1 MDMTSNYG
9 SSNYGSSNYGGSN
22 YGSSNYYLEHLDNFY
37 IKKSEVDSKL
47 ASIGKDVSKSVK
59 RTSTNTIE
67 YSWNYSGLENLK
79 FSIPSVCDELT
90 GEDMTRLNTM
100 SFIHSILYII
110 DPDYYAG
117 LTEQKRADC
126 IEFIEL
132 LRKDFYI
139 KEKLSKE
146 ATCILQNLENNIY
159 SEATIQHIVNFFDSF
174 HLIIVSSD
182 IGEPPKLFINNY
194 SGKKG
199 SKRDY
204 KTASSIIVLYF
215 DHNREVYYPA
225 LYDPEDRREGMSIS
239 WQEPEFLQF
248 IKNVQLWG
256 KSSDT
261 KKWAVADLRE
271 WIAFFGLN
279 INTELDKKAI
289 LELLPA
295 TMS

>member
-1 MDMTSNYG
+1 MTSNY
-9 SSNYGSSNYGGSN
+9 SGSN
-22 YGSSNYYLEHLDNFY
+22 YSGSNYSGSNYSGSNYSGSNYNSSNYYLEHLDNFY

-47 ASIGKDVSKSVK
+47 ASIGKDFSKSVK

-67 YSWNYSGLENLK
+67 YSWNYSGLKKLK
-79 FSIPSVCDELT
+79 FCIPSVCDELT

-117 LTEQKRADC
+117 LTEQKRSDC

-159 SEATIQHIVNFFDSF
+159 SDATIQHIVNFFDSF
-174 HLIIVSSD
+174 HLIILSSD
-182 IGEPPKLFINNY
+182 TSEAPKLFINNY

-199 SKRDY
+199 YKRDY
-204 KTASSIIVLYF
+204 KTASGIVMLYF

-225 LYDPEDRREGMSIS
+225 LYDPEDSRENMFIS
-239 WQEPEFLQF
+239 WREPEFLQF

-256 KSSDT
+256 
-261 KKWAVADLRE
+261 
-271 WIAFFGLN
+271 IGLHF
-279 INTELDKKAI
+279 LD
-289 LELLPA
+289 
-295 TMS
+295 

>member
-1 MDMTSNYG
+1 MTSNYNC
-9 SSNYGSSNYGGSN
+9 SNYNC
-22 YGSSNYYLEHLDNFY
+22 SNYYLEHLDNFY

-47 ASIGKDVSKSVK
+47 ASIGKDFSKSVK
-59 RTSTNTIE
+59 KTSTNTIE
-67 YSWNYSGLENLK
+67 YSWNYSGLKKLK

-100 SFIHSILYII
+100 SFLHSMLYII

-159 SEATIQHIVNFFDSF
+159 SDATIQHIVNFFDSF
-174 HLIIVSSD
+174 HLIILSSD
-182 IGEPPKLFINNY
+182 TSESPKLFINNY

-204 KTASSIIVLYF
+204 KTASGIVMLYF

-225 LYDPEDRREGMSIS
+225 LYDPEDSRENMFIS
-239 WQEPEFLQF
+239 WREQEFLQF

-256 KSSDT
+256 NQTDT
-261 KKWAVADLRE
+261 KKWAVADLRD
-271 WIAFFGLN
+271 WITFFGLN
-279 INTELDKKAI
+279 IDFNLDKKAI

-295 TMS
+295 TMC